1 MENKPWTIKPWLW
14 VALRQR
20 KESLFGEQ
28 GGLAIELLPHM
39 VQREV
44 GVARPQ
50 LAMYAFMVTPLEGH
64 FSLQSNVAWG
74 ALNTRKQTLFTY
86 LSFCTERKCMKLRT
100 ERQVTMAPPP

>member
-50 LAMYAFMVTPLEGH
+50 LAMYAFMVTPLDSNENLNPCFQARAAGITQTQATNT
-64 FSLQSNVAWG
+64 SLDSG
-74 ALNTRKQTLFTY
+74 
-86 LSFCTERKCMKLRT
+86 
-100 ERQVTMAPPP
+100 P